1 MSTSTKRI
9 TEQENS
15 VGNSTILVADAFDAQ
30 GLETLQALGH
40 NVISEPG
47 LTADSLAD
55 AIEKHEPEILVVRST
70 KVNSLAILASPS
82 LELIVRAGAGTDNID
97 VEAASSRGVF
107 VSNCPGRNSVA
118 VAELA
123 WGLILSCDRRIPDQV
138 ADLRSGTWKKK
149 EYAKAAGIHGKTL
162 GIIGLGRIGQEIAH
176 RGRAFGMNVIA
187 WSRSLDQSK
196 ADQMN
201 VEYCES
207 LLNLMK
213 MSDVVTVNISAN
225 SETQGLINAE
235 CISAMKPGSTLIN
248 TSRGSVIDQE
258 ALAHAIDTSGLRA
271 GLDVF
276 ANEPSAGDNA
286 FTDDIV
292 KKPCVYGTHHVGAST
307 EQAQKAI
314 ADKTVEIIRT
324 HLESG
329 ETINCVNLARETG
342 TTILTVRHL
351 NTPGVL
357 AHVFDSIGESKIN
370 VEEMENII
378 YRGGEAA
385 CAKIRLSTSPSHE
398 QLENIRA
405 NQHVL
410 TASITP
416 IM

>member
-1 MSTSTKRI
+1 MKTT
-9 TEQENS
+9 TPQENS
-15 VGNSTILVADAFDAQ
+15 TGNTTILVADVFDPH

-40 NVISEPG
+40 EVISEPG
-47 LTADSLAD
+47 LTADSLTD
-55 AIEKHEPEILVVRST
+55 AIRKHSPEVLVVRST
-70 KVNSLAILASPS
+70 KVNRDAIIASPS

-97 VEAASSRGVF
+97 VEAASARGIF
-107 VSNCPGRNSVA
+107 VSNCPGRNSIA

-138 ADLRSGTWKKK
+138 ADLRAGIWKKK
-149 EYAKAAGIHGKTL
+149 EYAKSAGLHGKTL
-162 GIIGLGRIGQEIAH
+162 GIVGLGRIGQEIAH

-187 WSRSLDQSK
+187 WGRKLDQLK
-196 ADQMN
+196 ADEMN
-201 VEYCES
+201 IDYCES

-213 MSDVVTVNISAN
+213 MSDVVTVNVSAN
-225 SETQGLINAE
+225 SETQGIVNEE
-235 CISAMKPGSTLIN
+235 CIFAMKPGSTLIN
-248 TSRGSVIDQE
+248 TSRGSVIDQK
-258 ALAHAIDTSGLRA
+258 ALAQAIDTLGIKA

-276 ANEPSAGDNA
+276 ANEPAAGDNS

-292 KKPCVYGTHHVGAST
+292 ERPCVYGTHHVGAST

-329 ETINCVNLARETG
+329 ETINCVNLACETG

-357 AHVFDSIGESKIN
+357 SHVFDCIGESKIN

-385 CAKIRLSTSPSHE
+385 CAKIRLSASPSHDE
-398 QLENIRA
+398 LKNIRA
-405 NQHVL
+405 NTHIL

-416 IM
+416 IV